1 MSDASPRR
9 SPTEL
14 ERSLAHDL
22 IYELSL
28 RLDAD
33 DFAGYLERC
42 APDLRYTIGAY
53 SPELRKPMLWLDLDK
68 PGLRTLFDTLPRH
81 HSDHA
86 RLSRH
91 VTVYKVEGPRDVD
104 EGVRADGGGA
114 GAGRVTDAGSGAG
127 RVHGD
132 LAVVGVDT
140 LQVVS
145 AMQVFRTVLDGGATT
160 LFAVGKIFD
169 NVRLDPETRAARL
182 VRRRIE
188 LETRMLGI
196 GSHLPL

>member
-1 MSDASPRR
+1 MSDASPLR
-9 SPTEL
+9 SPTKL

-28 RLDAD
+28 RLDAG

-42 APDLRYTIGAY
+42 APGLRYTIGAY

-91 VTVYKVEGPRDVD
+91 ATVYKVDGPTSAEDREGDAAGL
-104 EGVRADGGGA
+104 GVAGDG
-114 GAGRVTDAGSGAG
+114 D
-127 RVHGD
+127 
-132 LAVVGVDT
+132 

-145 AMQVFRTVLDGGATT
+145 ALQVFRTVLDGGATT

-169 NVRLDPETRAARL
+169 TVRPDPAARAALL

-188 LETRMLGI
+188 LDTRMLGI

>member
-1 MSDASPRR
+1 MSEASPRR

-28 RLDAD
+28 RLDAG

-91 VTVYKVEGPRDVD
+91 VTVYKVEGPTGVQDR
-104 EGVRADGGGA
+104 EGDGLGL
-114 GAGRVTDAGSGAG
+114 
-127 RVHGD
+127 GD
-132 LAVVGVDT
+132 LGVAGDGD

-145 AMQVFRTVLDGGATT
+145 ALQVFRTVLDGGATT

-169 NVRLDPETRAARL
+169 TVRFDPEARAARL
-182 VRRRIE
+182 LRRRIE
-188 LETRMLGI
+188 LDTRTLGI

>member
-22 IYELSL
+22 VYELSL
-28 RLDAD
+28 RLDAG

-91 VTVYKVEGPRDVD
+91 VTVYKVEGPPDVD
-104 EGVRADGGGA
+104 DDGGA
-114 GAGRVTDAGSGAG
+114 GG
-127 RVHGD
+127 GD
-132 LAVVGVDT
+132 

-145 AMQVFRTVLDGGATT
+145 ALQVFRTVLDGGATT
-160 LFAVGKIFD
+160 LFAVGKLFD
-169 NVRLDPETRAARL
+169 TVRLDLETRAARL

-188 LETRMLGI
+188 LDTRMLGI

>member
-1 MSDASPRR
+1 MSDASLRR
-9 SPTEL
+9 SSTEL
-14 ERSLAHDL
+14 ERSLVHDL
-22 IYELSL
+22 VYELSL
-28 RLDAD
+28 RLDAG
-33 DFAGYLERC
+33 DFYGYLERC

-91 VTVYKVEGPRDVD
+91 VTVYKVDGSVNVD
-104 EGVRADGGGA
+104 EG
-114 GAGRVTDAGSGAG
+114 AGSGHG
-127 RVHGD
+127 PVHLTGGGE
-132 LAVVGVDT
+132 LE
-140 LQVVS
+140 VVS
-145 AMQVFRTVLDGGATT
+145 ALQVFRTVLDGGATT

-169 NVRLDPETRAARL
+169 TVRVDLKARAAHL
-182 VRRRIE
+182 VRRRLE
-188 LETRMLGI
+188 LDTRMLGI

>member
-1 MSDASPRR
+1 MSDAPPR
-9 SPTEL
+9 SSATG
-14 ERSLAHDL
+14 LACDLVHDL
-22 IYELSL
+22 VYELSL
-28 RLDAD
+28 RLDAG
-33 DFAGYLERC
+33 DFDGYLERC
-42 APDLRYTIGAY
+42 APELRYTIGAY

-91 VTVYKVEGPRDVD
+91 VTVYKVEGSANVDVGD
-104 EGVRADGGGA
+104 GLGHGDHGVAGGG
-114 GAGRVTDAGSGAG
+114 D
-127 RVHGD
+127 
-132 LAVVGVDT
+132 

-145 AMQVFRTVLDGGATT
+145 ALQVFRTVLDGGATT

-169 NVRLDPETRAARL
+169 TVRVDPEAPRAARL

-188 LETRMLGI
+188 LDTRTLGI